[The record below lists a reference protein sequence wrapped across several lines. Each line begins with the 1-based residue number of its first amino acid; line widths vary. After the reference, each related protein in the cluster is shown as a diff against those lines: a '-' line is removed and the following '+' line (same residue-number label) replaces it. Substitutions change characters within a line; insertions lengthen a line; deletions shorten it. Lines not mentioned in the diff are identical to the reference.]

1 MGTYISR
8 SIPYQ
13 NTESPPNSHL
23 ACKMPAKQVISTD
36 KAPMGLKGIY
46 SQAIVAN
53 GTVYCS
59 GSVAMDPATG
69 QIIDGDVGA
78 HTHQCIKNLTNV
90 LEAAGTTI
98 ENVVKVNVFL
108 ADMKDFA
115 AMNEVYA
122 QYWGEQKP
130 CRTCVA
136 AKQLP
141 RGTDVEIECIAVM
154 PQEHCV
160 HGQVKMH
167 EADE

>member
-1 MGTYISR
+1 MAH
-8 SIPYQ
+8 IPYQ
-13 NTESPPNSHL
+13 NTESPANSPL
-23 ACKMPAKQVISTD
+23 ASTMPAKQVISTD

-154 PQEHCV
+154 P
-160 HGQVKMH
+160 
-167 EADE
+167 

>member
-1 MGTYISR
+1 
-8 SIPYQ
+8 
-13 NTESPPNSHL
+13 
-23 ACKMPAKQVISTD
+23 MPAKQVISTD

-78 HTHQCIKNLTNV
+78 HTVGYKPYYNIQDVVQRLTGPQHQCIKNLTNV

-154 PQEHCV
+154 P
-160 HGQVKMH
+160 
-167 EADE
+167 

>member
-1 MGTYISR
+1 MS
-8 SIPYQ
+8 
-13 NTESPPNSHL
+13 
-23 ACKMPAKQVISTD
+23 AKKVIATD

-69 QIIDGDVGA
+69 KIIDGDVQA
-78 HTHQCIKNLTNV
+78 HTHQCIKNLTAV
-90 LEAAGTTI
+90 LAAAGTTI
-98 ENVVKVNVFL
+98 DHVVKVGVFL

-122 QYWGEQKP
+122 TYWGENKP

-141 RGTDVEIECIAVM
+141 LGTDVEIECIAVL
-154 PQEHCV
+154 P
-160 HGQVKMH
+160 
-167 EADE
+167 